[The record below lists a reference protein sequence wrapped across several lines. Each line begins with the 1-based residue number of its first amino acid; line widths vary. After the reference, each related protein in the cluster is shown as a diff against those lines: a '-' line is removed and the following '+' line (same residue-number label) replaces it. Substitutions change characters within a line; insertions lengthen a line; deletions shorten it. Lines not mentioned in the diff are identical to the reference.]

1 MQSSLPS
8 LILLRVFQTHPCENP
23 PENYVIRKACIIHNC
38 VMVFSRILVPRIKK
52 IKQMSDSICMATEYW
67 TRFHSIFVKNLI
79 VQSNIKK
86 YWIKR
91 KLWGNLIFHEVLR
104 FLTSLFRFVI
114 HFTYIKTKSKNNDFP
129 MFSTPNINILIRYV
143 VILLLH
149 ERVCIIPLCVTN
161 GSINSLTVV

>member
-8 LILLRVFQTHPCENP
+8 LILLRVFQTHPCDDP
-23 PENYVIRKACIIHNC
+23 PENYVIRKARIIHNC
-38 VMVFSRILVPRIKK
+38 VMVFSTSLVPRMKENKTNVWFNLYGVWILDKISFNFRQKPHCSVKYKK
-52 IKQMSDSICMATEYW
+52 VLNKTEAS
-67 TRFHSIFVKNLI
+67 RK
-79 VQSNIKK
+79 SNIPRSITFSDKSVPFCHT
-86 YWIKR
+86 
-91 KLWGNLIFHEVLR
+91 FH
-104 FLTSLFRFVI
+104 I
-114 HFTYIKTKSKNNDFP
+114 HKDQTKNNDFP

>member
-1 MQSSLPS
+1 MVVLHFWNPYLVILYKNRIMQSSLPS

-38 VMVFSRILVPRIKK
+38 VMVFSRSLVRK
-52 IKQMSDSICMATEYW
+52 IKEIKPMSDSICMAPEYW
-67 TRFHSIFVKNLI
+67 TRFHSFFVKNLI

-114 HFTYIKTKSKNNDFP
+114 HFTYIKTKQKIMIFQCFP
-129 MFSTPNINILIRYV
+129 PPT
-143 VILLLH
+143 
-149 ERVCIIPLCVTN
+149 
-161 GSINSLTVV
+161 